1 MAIDPIK
8 ILPHFSPIPLP
19 SRDDSRFGERMM
31 MEVFQNELLQQRDRD
46 KEVSDTQ
53 DQFNALLAKDPTTGL
68 NPNIPYQQKG
78 IEVAHRLLQ
87 ESAQKMQQASN
98 NPHAMK
104 QAITDYQLALSTNP
118 DFRGAIQDKV
128 MTDAYTDHIM
138 KLGDRADP
146 TMVDAT
152 NKLIADGKRDKALT
166 PSDLNLGSHALSIND
181 YGNKFLDTREH
192 KDETVLRDDNGRI
205 LAIQSKNSIYGP
217 GKIEEERKKAIDD
230 LTKYFSQNTGLAK
243 VYGDPNNPNSDA
255 GLRARATEIV
265 MNREL
270 KNSGQNL
277 DGLKGTPSAGRTALT
292 FQDKEYNKLKTGRYN
307 LGPQYN
313 GIILDEEGTPRILDA
328 NKNDIGTAEDL
339 WDNLPEGHKQILRNS
354 GINYERYRVAGSN
367 KAIAGTSALNEPTI
381 GGGMFSDDAKYLK
394 DNGIA
399 SKADVTESNGARYVE
414 TNNPKVLEKLGFTL
428 IIKPVDPNK
437 PNGDKNYVIR
447 DKGGK
452 EYPESHDG
460 KGIFATSGGNGS
472 ERLFQVKVDDI
483 KPDIKAQ
490 PVDFTPTG
498 DLKTDTHNFIGH
510 GESSGQGDSYN
521 AVNGSDNGWVSIG
534 HYQFNNK
541 DDQKAMYEA
550 AGAGKEWEATVKGL
564 SALSGKERA
573 AKVQAIYNGMS
584 PDQQKAFQD
593 KQEELADNNYFK
605 PLDIQLQ
612 KDKLGVPG
620 PIVPLLRDMAIQ
632 HTGGMLGNN
641 KDKLYNKVKG
651 LISKSGTDPDSLK
664 RLAQDISNTRAEY
677 VKKYTKLSDSVKTE
691 ILERRIPEALT
702 MTLSLI
708 NHATGTAPA
717 VPVAPAD
724 STKAV
729 QAAPGIVPTPT
740 KTDAGV
746 PKRIKLD

>member
-8 ILPHFSPIPLP
+8 ILPRFSPIPLP

-31 MEVFQNELLQQRDRD
+31 MEVFQNELLQQREAD

-53 DQFNALLAKDPTTGL
+53 DQFNTLLAKDPSTGL

-87 ESAQKMQQASN
+87 ESAQKMQQAKN

-104 QAITDYQLALSTNP
+104 QAITDYQIALSTNP
-118 DFRGAIQDKV
+118 DYRGAVQDKV
-128 MTDAYTDHIM
+128 MTDAYTNHIM
-138 KLGDRADP
+138 NLGDRADP

-166 PSDLNLGSHALSIND
+166 PSDLNLGAHALGINE

-217 GKIEEERKKAIDD
+217 GKIEDERKKAIDD

-277 DGLKGTPSAGRTALT
+277 DSLKGTPSAGRTALT

-313 GIILDEEGTPRILDA
+313 GIILDDQGTPRILDA
-328 NKNDIGTAEDL
+328 NKNDIGTSEDL
-339 WDNLPEGHKQILRNS
+339 WDNLPEGHKQILRNAGLGS
-354 GINYERYRVAGSN
+354 DRYKVAGSN
-367 KAIAGTSALNEPTI
+367 KSIAGTSGLNEPVI
-381 GGGMFSDDAKYLK
+381 GGGMFSDDTKYIK

-399 SKADVTESNGARYVE
+399 SKADVTESNGVKYVE

-428 IIKPVDPNK
+428 VIKPVDPKK
-437 PNGDKNYVIR
+437 PDGDKNYVLR

-483 KPDIKAQ
+483 QPDIKGQ

-498 DLKTDTHNFIGH
+498 DLRTDTHNFIGH
-510 GESSGQGDSYN
+510 GESNGADYN
-521 AVNGSDNGWVSIG
+521 AVNPNDNNWVSVG
-534 HYQFNNK
+534 FYQFNTKADQDAMYAAGGKTKEWTDLKTQIPKLSSAERTAKIQALANSMTPEE
-541 DDQKAMYEA
+541 QKAY
-550 AGAGKEWEATVKGL
+550 
-564 SALSGKERA
+564 
-573 AKVQAIYNGMS
+573 
-584 PDQQKAFQD
+584 QD

-612 KDKLGVPG
+612 KDKIGVPG

-632 HTGGMLGNN
+632 HTNGMLLKN
-641 KDKLYNKVKG
+641 KDKLYDKVKG
-651 LISKSGTDPDSLK
+651 LIAKSGTDPDSLK
-664 RLAQDISNTRAEY
+664 RLAQDISNIRAEY
-677 VKKYTKLSDSVKTE
+677 VKKYTKLSDSVKEE
-691 ILERRIPEALT
+691 ILGRRIPEALT
-702 MTLSLI
+702 MTNALI
-708 NHATGTAPA
+708 NQATGAAPA

-724 STKAV
+724 STKA
-729 QAAPGIVPTPT
+729 AAKAPGVVPTPT